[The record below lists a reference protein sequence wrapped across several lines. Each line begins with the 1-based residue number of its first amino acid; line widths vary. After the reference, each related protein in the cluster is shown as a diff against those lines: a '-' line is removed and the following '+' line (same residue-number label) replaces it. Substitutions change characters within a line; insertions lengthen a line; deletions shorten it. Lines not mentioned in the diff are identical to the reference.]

1 MKTTSK
7 LVLSLCAIVFS
18 IDAYAQIK
26 VIANGKVGINQP
38 WPSYNL
44 DVTGSTRLN
53 GYVGINGVPAVGYPL
68 NVTSYYGEIIMID
81 PSTMA
86 NGSVI
91 GSSTDEIN
99 FWYSTTNHNRVYA
112 SSFHTTSDST
122 LKRNIRSLPG
132 GALNKVMGLRP
143 VSFKYKDEPDT
154 LNRGRQSL
162 GLIAQEVEAIIPE
175 AVSFNRLGNVNMINY
190 DMIIPVLIKAM
201 QEQETL
207 IESLQKE
214 IKKLKSESSTSK
226 GSTNS
231 KSSTEDTSSNS
242 ATLEQNTP
250 NPFNQKTEIRFFI
263 PETFSSAMLC
273 IYNMSGMQIK
283 SFPITEK
290 GYGMITI
297 NGSDLYAGMYLYT
310 LIVDGMEVDTKR
322 MILTQ

>member
-1 MKTTSK
+1 
-7 LVLSLCAIVFS
+7 
-18 IDAYAQIK
+18 
-26 VIANGKVGINQP
+26 
-38 WPSYNL
+38 
-44 DVTGSTRLN
+44 
-53 GYVGINGVPAVGYPL
+53 
-68 NVTSYYGEIIMID
+68 MID

-99 FWYSTTNHNRVYA
+99 FFYSESTGHHRVYA
-112 SSFHTTSDST
+112 SSFKTTSDST

-154 LNRGRQSL
+154 LNRGRKSL
-162 GLIAQEVEAIIPE
+162 GLIAQEVEAVIPE
-175 AVSFNRLGNVNMINY
+175 AVSFNRVGNVKAIDY

-214 IKKLKSESSTSK
+214 IKKLKSGSSNSK

>member
-1 MKTTSK
+1 MKTILKSTF
-7 LVLSLCAIVFS
+7 LFCAIILS
-18 IDAYAQIK
+18 TSTYAQIK
-26 VIANGKVGINQP
+26 VINNGKVGINQP
-38 WPSYNL
+38 SPLYNL
-44 DVTGSTRLN
+44 DVTGSIRLN
-53 GYVGINGVPAVGYPL
+53 GYVGINGVPAAGYPL
-68 NVTSYYGEIIMID
+68 SVTSYYGQIVMID
-81 PSTMA
+81 PSTTA

-91 GSSTDEIN
+91 GASTDEIN

-112 SSFHTTSDST
+112 SSFKTTSDST

-132 GALNKVMGLRP
+132 GALNKVLGLRP

-154 LNRGRQSL
+154 LNSGRQNI
-162 GLIAQEVEAIIPE
+162 GLIAQEVEAVIPE
-175 AVSFNRLGNVNMINY
+175 AVSFNRVGNVKAIDY
-190 DMIIPVLIKAM
+190 DMIIPVLIKAI

-214 IKKLKSESSTSK
+214 IKKLKSGSSTSK

-231 KSSTEDTSSNS
+231 KSDAEETNSNS

-263 PETFSSAMLC
+263 PEASNHAMLC
-273 IYNMSGMQIK
+273 IYNMSGIQIK
-283 SFPITEK
+283 SFSISEK

-297 NGSDLYAGMYLYT
+297 NGSDLQAGMYLYT

-322 MILTQ
+322 MILTK